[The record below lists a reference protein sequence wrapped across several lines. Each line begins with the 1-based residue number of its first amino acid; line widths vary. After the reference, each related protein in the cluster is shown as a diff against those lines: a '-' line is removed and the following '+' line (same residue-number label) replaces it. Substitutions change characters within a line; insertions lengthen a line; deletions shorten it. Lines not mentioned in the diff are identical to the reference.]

1 MHITPTTSFS
11 KDSYKSIFY
20 FLKQSGMVFVNYVS
34 NHLLKSKNMKDQAK
48 IIAALLVGAA
58 AGAALGL
65 LLAPEKGEDLRG
77 EIADYV
83 NDLIATAKDK
93 AQTTASSAKEY
104 GSNVV
109 DSVKSKFGAAA
120 SDAEAAAAKSKVKST
135 AGDWNNSV
143 QNV

>member
-1 MHITPTTSFS
+1 
-11 KDSYKSIFY
+11 
-20 FLKQSGMVFVNYVS
+20 
-34 NHLLKSKNMKDQAK
+34 MKDQAK

-120 SDAEAAAAKSKVKST
+120 SDAETAADAAKSKVKST

>member
-1 MHITPTTSFS
+1 
-11 KDSYKSIFY
+11 
-20 FLKQSGMVFVNYVS
+20 
-34 NHLLKSKNMKDQAK
+34 MKDQAK

-83 NDLIATAKDK
+83 NDLVATAKEK
-93 AQTTASSAKEY
+93 AQTTANSAKEY

-109 DSVKSKFGAAA
+109 DSVKSKFNTAVTDADIAA
-120 SDAEAAAAKSKVKST
+120 ENAKSKVKGAAS
-135 AGDWNNSV
+135 DWNNSV
-143 QNV
+143 QNA